1 MIVLDQE
8 LLNHPKFKNDPEWGY
23 FLNNFKQ
30 FKFAKIKIKNVGTV
44 LTKNTLMFLREFIK
58 GKK

>member
-8 LLNHPKFKNDPEWGY
+8 LLNHPKFKNDPEWDY

-30 FKFAKIKIKNVGTV
+30 FKFVKIKIKNVGTV
-44 LTKNTLMFLREFIK
+44 LTKIH
-58 GKK
+58 

>member
-1 MIVLDQE
+1 MINMIVLDQE

-30 FKFAKIKIKNVGTV
+30 FKFVKINHKKCWNSFK
-44 LTKNTLMFLREFIK
+44 KNTLNWI
-58 GKK
+58 